1 MKNRLHYR
9 KIFIRY
15 KLNTI
20 IMSKTID
27 DGKPCA
33 VLSYLIVG
41 IIWFFADKTQRKNT
55 FAKFHVKQAIIFI
68 IALLVVNIGVALFSI
83 ISKVFSS
90 IGGYILHALL
100 AILWIISIIY
110 TAEGKEKEMPVI
122 GVFAK
127 KLDF

>member
-1 MKNRLHYR
+1 
-9 KIFIRY
+9 
-15 KLNTI
+15 
-20 IMSKTID
+20 MSKTID